1 MISMSKVYLKG
12 FTLVELAV
20 VLIIIGL
27 LLGGLFVPLTAQTDY
42 KAFSE
47 TNTTLE
53 EAKSSL
59 LGYAIANGR
68 LPCPATATSNGLED
82 TAGVGTGVCTAKIG
96 TEFAVGYLPAATLGV
111 SPIDKQGFGVD
122 GWGRE
127 ARNRIRYAVSTKTIN
142 GITNPF
148 TTTSG
153 MKNATIS
160 FMASTTP
167 LLVVC
172 SAAPTGTVCNGSQ
185 LSNSVIFVVYSV
197 GKNSA
202 TGGAGNEAANPNPNS
217 ADSDS
222 NGVPDADD
230 GIFVSREQE
239 STFDDVLQWVSSSS
253 LISRM
258 VNAGQLP

>member
-1 MISMSKVYLKG
+1 MRKLYSEGY
-12 FTLVELAV
+12 TLVELAI

-27 LLGGLFVPLTAQTDY
+27 LLGGLFVPLSAQTDY

-47 TNTTLE
+47 TNVTLD
-53 EAKSSL
+53 EARNAL

-68 LPCPATATSNGLED
+68 LPCPATAVSNGLED
-82 TAGVGTGVCTAKIG
+82 PVGTGVCTAKIG
-96 TEFAVGYLPAATLGV
+96 TDFAVGYLPAATLGV
-111 SPIDKQGFGVD
+111 SPIDKVGFGVD

-127 ARNRIRYAVSTKTIN
+127 AGNRIRYAISTKTIN

-153 MKNATIS
+153 MKNATIG

-172 SAAPTGTVCNGSQ
+172 SAAPTGTTCGGSQ
-185 LSNSVIFVVYSV
+185 LSNSVVFLVYSV
-197 GKNSA
+197 GKNSG

-217 ADSDS
+217 ADTDS

-239 STFDDVLQWVSSSS
+239 SVFDDMLQWVSSSS

-258 VNAGQLP
+258 VAAGQLP